1 MKKSLLFT
9 LLALLVSFTR
19 VQVVQ
24 AAMLTQMKMQAIP
37 LGDVGC
43 RDTHWQPIDP
53 PGSTGMT
60 ATLIGYVEIDSVEQR
75 SPQLEIGIF
84 HDDQCRGA
92 DFVNVYIPNQDR
104 YFLYC
109 SFFGLNGEEDHFR
122 IYDHATET
130 ELDVYCSQIITYTD
144 NATFGLPNPYL
155 ISFMSNHFEVLAT
168 ANPEVGGTITGA
180 GVYGSGETATLSA
193 SANYG
198 YLFANW
204 EKDGIPVSTNS
215 SFSFTVT
222 ASTAREYV
230 ANFDLN
236 SFEITATAN
245 PTSGG
250 TIEGVGMYDY
260 GATATLTATPTT
272 GYHFLNWT
280 KDGSV
285 VSTSNIY
292 SFEVEGPANL
302 VAHFQ
307 LNSYEI
313 AATTIPSYGGTISGT
328 GTYDYGQTA
337 TLTIIPN
344 ENFVFLNWTENGE
357 ILSES
362 PSFSFTVLNS
372 HNLEAHLQ
380 LVEYLEENQ
389 DIDINIYPNP
399 ASTKLTIEASQTIDK
414 WEIFNI
420 FGVLLYHS
428 NYGCDNISF
437 LVNQLTAGTYIIRL
451 TTESNVFIRKFVKK

>member
-1 MKKSLLFT
+1 MMKKLVLFIF
-9 LLALLVSFTR
+9 LPLLVSSAVAQNSMPTHLR
-19 VQVVQ
+19 
-24 AAMLTQMKMQAIP
+24 MQN
-37 LGDVGC
+37 LQTLDNRN

-75 SPQLEIGIF
+75 SPQLEVGIF

-130 ELDVYCSQIITYTD
+130 ELDVYCPQIITYTD
-144 NATFGLPNPYL
+144 NATFGLPDPYL

-193 SANYG
+193 TANYG

-222 ASTAREYV
+222 TSTAGEYV

-245 PTSGG
+245 PTAGG
-250 TIEGVGMYDY
+250 TIEGVGVYDY
-260 GATATLTATPTT
+260 GATATLTAIPTT

-280 KDGSV
+280 KDESV

-292 SFEVEGPANL
+292 SFVVEGPANL

-313 AATTIPSYGGTISGT
+313 AATAIPSNGGTISGT
-328 GTYDYGQTA
+328 GTYSYGQTA

-357 ILSES
+357 ILSEN
-362 PSFSFTVLNS
+362 PTFSFTVLNS
-372 HNLEAHLQ
+372 RNLEAHLQ
-380 LVEYLEENQ
+380 LVEYLKENQ
-389 DIDINIYPNP
+389 DININIYPNP

-414 WEIFNI
+414 WEIFNTS
-420 FGVLLYHS
+420 GVLLYHS
-428 NYGCDNISF
+428 NGNCDNIDF
-437 LVNQLTAGTYIIRL
+437 LVYQLTAGTYIIRL
-451 TTESNVFIRKFVKK
+451 STENTVSIRKFVKK